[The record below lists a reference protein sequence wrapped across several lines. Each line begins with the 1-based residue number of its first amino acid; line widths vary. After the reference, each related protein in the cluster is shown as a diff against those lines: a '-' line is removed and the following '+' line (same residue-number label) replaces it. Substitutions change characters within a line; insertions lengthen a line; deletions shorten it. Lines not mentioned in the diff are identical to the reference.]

1 MKGIRS
7 LILDVDSTLTTLE
20 GIDWLAA
27 QRGTAI
33 AEYVAGL
40 TDQAMSGM
48 LTLDEVFELRLAA
61 VRPSRNDVE
70 HLAEAYM
77 RSISPGA
84 PEAIEAIQAAGI
96 RIVLVSGGI
105 REAIMPLASMLRI
118 PENDLHA
125 VSLLFDEVGQMVN
138 FDRITPLNRQ
148 HGKRMVVEALG
159 LPRPVAAV
167 GDGATD
173 LEMRGAVDCFVA
185 FTGVVRREVVVKQA
199 DGSADSFSELRE
211 LVLG

>member
-7 LILDVDSTLTTLE
+7 LIVDVDSTLTALE

-27 QRGTAI
+27 QRGAEI
-33 AEYVAGL
+33 AQYVAGL
-40 TDQAMSGM
+40 TDQVMSGM

-70 HLAEAYM
+70 RLADAYM
-77 RSISPGA
+77 KSVSPGA
-84 PEAIEAIQAAGI
+84 PEAIAAMKTAGI

-105 REAIMPLASMLRI
+105 REAIMPLASMLNI
-118 PENDLHA
+118 PGSDLHA
-125 VSLLFDEVGQMVN
+125 VSLFFDEVGQMVN
-138 FDRITPLNRQ
+138 FDRITPLSRQ
-148 HGKRMVVEALG
+148 HGKRTIAEALS
-159 LPRPVAAV
+159 LPRPVVAV
-167 GDGATD
+167 GDGVTD

-185 FTGVVRREVVVKQA
+185 FTGVVRREVIVKQA
-199 DGSADSFSELRE
+199 DGSVDSFSELME